1 MGGGTPWN
9 PEFDDFMDAVENI
22 ILQVDESDGTYKIP
36 VEPVF
41 KDVEFS
47 PQPVP
52 ISPERTLATEIVVR
66 SEKEFAI
73 SREIVAEEDDGT
85 KNIINEQSR
94 ANVELVDLSAWLMT
108 YLDTTLSY
116 DNIVENATIFGA
128 PEECQSFLDSLRAII
143 LAGKIQ
149 KIIADNPRTYED
161 VLQGKLS
168 YNETLVYEIEK
179 TSPNDSKVTQRTFIP
194 NLEKLTL
201 LRYIDTQVKY
211 NKEYTYEIFAHQFI
225 VGTEYTYDELD
236 PNKDK
241 ADFNVKYKTSLKI
254 ARIPIFKKSARLL
267 DAAPLPP
274 NVELVPYKGVFNEFL
289 INLSGNS
296 GDIEEMPVIITD
308 ADADFYKKYREARG
322 LDEDAPIRFAN
333 DDAAGRFEI
342 YRTDV
347 APKSYEDFRTNLYA
361 IVGAKDVASAS
372 MKSEVQTNRKYYY
385 TFRAIDQHDNRS
397 NPSPV
402 YQVEIAENSGMMF
415 FLSSVYQFPTIEDK
429 TTHTRTFQRFLK
441 INPNMIQSLVNME
454 ETFPDAYLSGKEGNL
469 NRITPASAYSLPN
482 GEVTLGKAEKDVW
495 EKNFKIRVTSKH
507 TGRKFDINLTC
518 KTRYSDQTNESSGE
532 ISSAMATSMGT
543 MLGSLIP

>member
-1 MGGGTPWN
+1 MS
-9 PEFDDFMDAVENI
+9 NI
-22 ILQVDESDGTYKIP
+22 IT
-36 VEPVF
+36 
-41 KDVEFS
+41 
-47 PQPVP
+47 
-52 ISPERTLATEIVVR
+52 T
-66 SEKEFAI
+66 KEFAI
-73 SREIVAEEDDGT
+73 SKEIVATETET
-85 KNIINEQSR
+85 ENPETRLVNEQSK
-94 ANVELVDLSAWLMT
+94 ANVELVDFEAWLAS
-108 YLDTTLSY
+108 YLDPDIVYSNVLENTTIMGEPTE
-116 DNIVENATIFGA
+116 D
-128 PEECQSFLDSLRAII
+128 CQSFFDTIRALI
-143 LAGKIQ
+143 LVGKI
-149 KIIADNPRTYED
+149 KNIVSDTNFRTYRE
-161 VLQGKLS
+161 VLRGEKA

-179 TSPNDSKVTQRTFIP
+179 TSPDNSEIIQRTFIP

-225 VGTEYTYDELD
+225 LGTEY
-236 PNKDK
+236 
-241 ADFNVKYKTSLKI
+241 KYGDSYKLNGGGDYTATFSVTEKPSLKI
-254 ARIPIFKKSARLL
+254 ARIPIFKKNARLL

-296 GDIEEMPVIITD
+296 GDIEEMPIIITD

-333 DDAAGRFEI
+333 DDASGRFEI

-361 IVGAKDVASAS
+361 IVGAVDVASAS
-372 MKSEVQTNRKYYY
+372 MKSKVQTNKKYYY

-402 YQVEIAENSGMMF
+402 YQVEIVEDSGMMF

-454 ETFPDAYLSGKEGNL
+454 ETFPL
-469 NRITPASAYSLPN
+469 NHWWNPVDESAYDVS
-482 GEVTLGKAEKDVW
+482 EVILGKAEQDVW
-495 EKNFKIRVTSKH
+495 TKNFKLRVTSKH

-518 KTRYSDQTNESSGE
+518 KTQYNKQDE
-532 ISSAMATSMGT
+532 
-543 MLGSLIP
+543 

>member
-1 MGGGTPWN
+1 MPTPYN
-9 PEFDDFMDAVENI
+9 PEFDSFMDAVDNI
-22 ILQVDESDGTYKIP
+22 QLQEEEQTYQIP

-41 KDVEFS
+41 KDVEFD
-47 PQPVP
+47 PEYVP
-52 ISPERTLATEIVVR
+52 ISPERTLAAEIVIR

-94 ANVELVDLSAWLMT
+94 ANVELVDLSAWLTT
-108 YLDTTLSY
+108 YLDTNLSY

-128 PEECQSFLDSLRAII
+128 PEECQSFLDALRAII

-149 KIIADNPRTYED
+149 TIMEDNPRTYQD
-161 VLQGKLS
+161 VLDGKLS

-179 TSPNDSKVTQRTFIP
+179 TSPEDSQVIQRTFIP
-194 NLEKLTL
+194 NLTKLEL

-225 VGTEYTYDELD
+225 VGTEYTYKQID
-236 PNKDK
+236 PGAYK
-241 ADFNVKYKTSLKI
+241 ADFNVNYKTSLKI
-254 ARIPIFKKSARLL
+254 ARIPIFKQSARLL
-267 DAAPLPP
+267 DAAPLSP

-333 DDAAGRFEI
+333 DDASGRFEI

-347 APKSYEDFRTNLYA
+347 APKSYEDFRTSLYA
-361 IVGAKDVASAS
+361 LIGEKDVASAS
-372 MKSEVQTNRKYYY
+372 MKSKVETNRKYYY
-385 TFRAIDQHDNRS
+385 TFRALDQHDNRS

-402 YQVEIAENSGMMF
+402 YQVEIVENNGMMF

-429 TTHTRTFQRFLK
+429 TTQARTFQRFLK

-454 ETFPDAYLSGKEGNL
+454 ETFPDAYLSGKEGNTSEF
-469 NRITPASAYSLPN
+469 NRITPVSAYSLPS
-482 GEVTLGKAEKDVW
+482 GEVILGKAEHDVW
-495 EKNFKIRVTSKH
+495 EKSFKIRVTSKH

-518 KTRYSDQTNESSGE
+518 KTRYSNQTNKSSGE
-532 ISSAMATSMGT
+532 ISSAMANALGASMGYFD
-543 MLGSLIP
+543 P